1 MTDAATTLASIAR
14 AEKILGR
21 DLSLDAEFRADETLR
36 SLLDQAERAE
46 TAFRGIVAFLEMC
59 GDDAVG
65 SFQVTDA
72 DVTRITAMAYA
83 ARLQLAILKTNIARS
98 LAQHD
103 R

>member
-14 AEKILGR
+14 AKKILGR
-21 DLSLDAEFRADETLR
+21 DLNLDAEFRADETLCR
-36 SLLDQAERAE
+36 LLDEAERAE

-59 GDDAVG
+59 DGVAIG
-65 SFQVTDA
+65 SFRMTDA
-72 DVTRITAMAYA
+72 DVTRLTAMGYA
-83 ARLQLAILKTNIARS
+83 ARFQLAFLKADIARS